1 MYFKKQW
8 QCGKKIITTDVSDA
22 EIDIKNKKRGYII
35 SFDKEVMKKEILEI
49 LENNN
54 KENDTKT
61 KEVIYDYNE
70 ENEINKKILYN
81 KILGIIRK

>member
-1 MYFKKQW
+1 
-8 QCGKKIITTDVSDA
+8 
-22 EIDIKNKKRGYII
+22 
-35 SFDKEVMKKEILEI
+35 MKKEILDI

-70 ENEINKKILYN
+70 DNEINKQILYN
-81 KILGIIRK
+81 KILGIIWK

>member
-1 MYFKKQW
+1 
-8 QCGKKIITTDVSDA
+8 
-22 EIDIKNKKRGYII
+22 
-35 SFDKEVMKKEILEI
+35 MKKEILEI

-54 KENDTKT
+54 NKENDTKT
-61 KEVIYDYNE
+61 KEVVYDYNE

>member
-1 MYFKKQW
+1 
-8 QCGKKIITTDVSDA
+8 
-22 EIDIKNKKRGYII
+22 
-35 SFDKEVMKKEILEI
+35 MKKEILEI
-49 LENNN
+49 LENNNN

-81 KILGIIRK
+81 KILEIIRK

>member
-1 MYFKKQW
+1 
-8 QCGKKIITTDVSDA
+8 
-22 EIDIKNKKRGYII
+22 
-35 SFDKEVMKKEILEI
+35 MKKEILEI
-49 LENNN
+49 LENNNN